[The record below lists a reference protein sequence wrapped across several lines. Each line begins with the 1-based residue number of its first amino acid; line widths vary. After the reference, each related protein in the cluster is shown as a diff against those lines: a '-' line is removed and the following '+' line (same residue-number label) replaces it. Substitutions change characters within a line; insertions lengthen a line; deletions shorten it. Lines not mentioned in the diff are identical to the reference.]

1 MKKSTPSFIL
11 TTLLAAATGFPLLAQ
26 TAATPTTTPTKAEAV
41 LLTPFEVTSAKD
53 TGYSATETLSGTRLK
68 TRIEDTGVAETIIT
82 PDFMRDLGLTSLDE
96 VFKFVPNTGTDD
108 PQLGTTA
115 GNSSLFSSVAYTS
128 RGFSVASAQRDFLPT
143 TAPADIYNTER
154 ISFTRGPNAILYGL
168 GNPGGISNAVSQR
181 ANLNRP
187 SYELDL
193 KLDSNSGFRTSANA
207 NFPLIKNKLGLRL
220 ARLDDDRGSHLKP
233 DENLHRRTYAA
244 LRFQPWKQTIVD
256 ASFEDGDQRRR
267 SFARGFTYSDAF
279 STWTTLPAAS
289 RPTVTAAGSILAI
302 SPIPGLDQLIGANN
316 IFIVDGATPT
326 VAPMNWARM
335 GKTRITTPALGGSI
349 HGVTGRESFALPFPV
364 ESNLMGYSDGTQV
377 DFRAFTASLQQNVL
391 PNLDFELTY
400 NRQFSDRFAD
410 YSKPAANDTLQV
422 DPNAVLP
429 SGAPNPNYGKYYYD
443 AGGGPGVIFFQKNSL
458 EIARATVSYELDS
471 KQYFPR
477 FGRWFGRHRF
487 AGLVEQQKSPSTGVN
502 NATFRNLTPLKTN
515 VPGLAST
522 WSAAPGAA
530 NNLMQYRFYFDPAT
544 GVNFMPSLWDKY
556 PRLASSDNIAALQA
570 TLPSEANGVTPG
582 FANGGPPVLRYTRV
596 DTRIFATHNYWLDE
610 RVITLFGWRK
620 DERTQYSRSLPIDPV
635 SALYPDPVPYNARDG
650 VNAKTVQPANTFSR
664 GVVVVATQ
672 WLRFFYNESSSFVLQ
687 DASASDLY
695 SNPIDNAQGKGTETG
710 ARVALFGGKVQA
722 SVSRWKTDMQGQA
735 VATIRNQL
743 GNFNFVN
750 ATNTLWN
757 TAASLNG
764 DNKYIQPPY
773 RPAQGFTDYQ
783 DYVAQG
789 YEFSLTANPTA
800 NWRVSFNAGAQEN
813 QQSNIGPVLK
823 KYWAE
828 YEPLLRAFPSRDLNG
843 NGVID
848 TTLPTTPQAQIE
860 KFLDRTGGAEAGT
873 AGTIGA
879 LLDAYGAGV
888 GRIAAL
894 SGVSTTSI
902 PKYTANFVT
911 NYRFSEGALK
921 GVGVGSSLNFRSA
934 RTIGYLANSAG
945 LSRPDAPIRGATSW
959 DTGLW
964 ISYGRTIKLATARP
978 IRWRVQINVRN
989 VLGDR
994 DLEPISGLDD
1004 GTGQGVA
1011 IRWRVPEP
1019 RTFVLSN
1026 TFEF

>member
-1 MKKSTPSFIL
+1 MNPTPSLIL
-11 TTLLAAATGFPLLAQ
+11 SSLLIATIGVPLLAQ
-26 TAATPTTTPTKAEAV
+26 IAPATTTPPTREEAV

-53 TGYSATETLSGTRLK
+53 TGYSAAETLSGTRLK

-128 RGFSVASAQRDFLPT
+128 RGFSVASSQRDFLPT

-181 ANLNRP
+181 ANLNRA

-207 NFPLIKNKLGLRL
+207 NFPLVKNKLGLRL

-244 LRFQPWKQTIVD
+244 LRFQPWKKTLVD

-267 SFARGFTYSDAF
+267 ALARGFTYSDAF
-279 STWTTLPAAS
+279 SSWTTLPAAS
-289 RPTVTAAGSILAI
+289 RPAVTTAGSVLAS
-302 SPIPGLDQLIGANN
+302 SPIPGLEQLSGSNT
-316 IFIVDGATPT
+316 IFIIDGATPT
-326 VAPMNWARM
+326 IAPMNWFRM

-349 HGVTGRESFALPFPV
+349 HGVTGREGFPLPFPV

-410 YSKPAANDTLQV
+410 YSKPAATDTLQV

-471 KQYFPR
+471 KHYFPR
-477 FGRWFGRHRF
+477 FGRWLGRHRF

-515 VPGLAST
+515 VPGPAST

-530 NNLMQYRFYFDPAT
+530 NNLMQYRFYFDPAS

-596 DTRIFATHNYWLDE
+596 DTRIFAMHNYWLDE

-620 DERTQYSRSLPIDPV
+620 DERTLYSRSLPIDPV

-650 VNAKTVQPANTFSR
+650 VNVKTVQPADTFSR
-664 GVVVVATQ
+664 GVVMVATQ

-743 GNFNFVN
+743 GNFNFTN

-757 TAASLNG
+757 TANALSG
-764 DNKYIQPPY
+764 DIKYIQPPY
-773 RPAQGFTDYQ
+773 RPAQAFTDYQ

-828 YEPLLRAFPSRDLNG
+828 YEPLFRAFPSRDLNG

-848 TTLPTTPQAQIE
+848 TTLPATPQAQIE
-860 KFLDRTGGAEAGT
+860 KFLDRTGGAEAGP
-873 AGTIGA
+873 AGTIAA
-879 LLDAYGAGV
+879 LLDAYGAGI

-911 NYRFSEGALK
+911 NYRFSEGAIK

-934 RTIGYLANSAG
+934 RTIGYLATSAG
-945 LSRPDAPIRGATSW
+945 LSRPDAPIKGATNW
-959 DTGLW
+959 ETGLW
-964 ISYGRTIKLATARP
+964 ISYGRSIKLAAPRP
-978 IRWRVQINVRN
+978 IRWRVQLNVRN

-994 DLEPISGLDD
+994 DLEPITGVDD
-1004 GTGQGVA
+1004 GAGQGVA

-1026 TFEF
+1026 TLEF

>member
-1 MKKSTPSFIL
+1 MKKITPSLIL
-11 TTLLAAATGFPLLAQ
+11 SSLLVAATGFPLFAQ
-26 TAATPTTTPTKAEAV
+26 TAAPTPTKEEAV

-108 PQLGTTA
+108 PQLGTSA
-115 GNSSLFSSVAYTS
+115 GNNSLFSSVAYTS

-181 ANLNRP
+181 ANLSRQ

-244 LRFQPWKQTIVD
+244 LRFQPWKKTIVD

-279 STWTTLPAAS
+279 STWTTLPEAS
-289 RPTVTAAGSILAI
+289 RPRVTTAGSVLANTTI
-302 SPIPGLDQLIGANN
+302 AGLDQLIAANT

-377 DFRAFTASLQQNVL
+377 DFRAFTASIQQNVL

-410 YSKPAANDTLQV
+410 YSKPAASDTLQV
-422 DPNAVLP
+422 DPNLILP

-443 AGGGPGVIFFQKNSL
+443 AGANGGVIFFQKNSL
-458 EIARATVSYELDS
+458 EIARATGSYEFDS
-471 KQYFPR
+471 KQFFPR

-487 AGLVEQQKSPSTGVN
+487 AGLVEQQKNPFSGVN

-530 NNLMQYRFYFDPAT
+530 NNLMQYRFYFDPAA
-544 GVNFMPSLWDKY
+544 GVNAMPSLWDKY

-570 TLPSEANGVTPG
+570 TLPAEANGVTPG

-620 DERTQYSRSLPIDPV
+620 DERTQYSRTLPIDPA

-650 VNAKTVQPANTFSR
+650 VSVKTVQPADTFSK
-664 GVVVVATQ
+664 GVVVVATK
-672 WLRFFYNESSSFVLQ
+672 WLRFFYNESSSLVLQ
-687 DASASDLY
+687 DPAASDLY
-695 SNPIDNAQGKGTETG
+695 SNPIDNAEGKGTETG
-710 ARVALFGGKVQA
+710 FRVALFGGKVQA
-722 SVSRWKTDMQGQA
+722 SLSRWKTDMQGQA

-743 GNFNFVN
+743 GLFNFTN

-757 TAASLNG
+757 AAAALSG
-764 DNKYIQPPY
+764 DNKYLQPPY
-773 RPAQGFTDYQ
+773 RPAQNFTDYQ
-783 DYVAQG
+783 DYVAKG
-789 YEFSLTANPTA
+789 YEFSLTANPTP

-813 QQSNIGPVLK
+813 QQSNIGPILK

-828 YEPLLRAFPSRDLNG
+828 YEPVWRAFPSRDLNG

-848 TTLPTTPQAQIE
+848 ATLPTTPQAQIE
-860 KFLDRTGGAEAGT
+860 KFLDRSGGAEAGT
-873 AGTIGA
+873 VGTIGA

-888 GRIAAL
+888 GRIVAS

-902 PKYTANFVT
+902 PKWSANFVT

-921 GVGVGSSLNFRSA
+921 GVGVGSSLNYRSP
-934 RTIGYLANSAG
+934 RTIGFLTTREG
-945 LSRPDAPIRGATSW
+945 LFRPDAAIKGETSW

-964 ISYGRTIKLATARP
+964 ISYGRTIKLGSSRP
-978 IRWRVQINVRN
+978 VRWRVQLNVRN

-994 DLEPISGLDD
+994 DLEPVSGLDD
-1004 GTGQGVA
+1004 GTGQGVTV
-1011 IRWRVPEP
+1011 RWRVPEP
-1019 RTFVLSN
+1019 RTFALSN
-1026 TFEF
+1026 TLEF

>member
-1 MKKSTPSFIL
+1 MNKTTPSLIL
-11 TTLLAAATGFPLLAQ
+11 SSLLAATIGFPLLAQ
-26 TAATPTTTPTKAEAV
+26 IAPTTTTAPTKEEAV

-207 NFPLIKNKLGLRL
+207 NFPLLKNQLGLRL

-244 LRFQPWKQTIVD
+244 LRFQPWKKTVVD

-267 SFARGFTYSDAF
+267 ALARGFTYSDAF
-279 STWTTLPAAS
+279 SSWTTLPAAS
-289 RPTVTAAGSILAI
+289 RPTVTTAGSVIAA
-302 SPIPGLDQLIGANN
+302 SPIPGLEQLIGGNT

-326 VAPMNWARM
+326 IAPMNWNRM

-410 YSKPAANDTLQV
+410 YSKPAATDTLQV

-471 KQYFPR
+471 KHYFPR

-620 DERTQYSRSLPIDPV
+620 DERTLYSRSLPIDPV

-650 VNAKTVQPANTFSR
+650 VNVKTVQPADTFSR

-672 WLRFFYNESSSFVLQ
+672 WLRFFYNESSSLVLQ

-722 SVSRWKTDMQGQA
+722 SLSRWKTDMQGQA

-743 GNFNFVN
+743 GNFNFTN

-757 TAASLNG
+757 TANALSG
-764 DNKYIQPPY
+764 DLKYIQPPY
-773 RPAQGFTDYQ
+773 RPAQAFTDYQ

-800 NWRVSFNAGAQEN
+800 NWRVSVNAGAQEN

-828 YEPLLRAFPSRDLNG
+828 YEPLFRAFPSRDLNG

-848 TTLPTTPQAQIE
+848 ATLPGTPQAQIE
-860 KFLDRTGGAEAGT
+860 KFLDRTGGAEAGP

-879 LLDAYGAGV
+879 LLDAYGAGI

-902 PKYTANFVT
+902 PKYTANLVT
-911 NYRFSEGALK
+911 NYRFSEGAIK

-934 RTIGYLANSAG
+934 RTIGYLATTAG
-945 LSRPDAPIRGATSW
+945 LSRPDAPIKGATNW

-964 ISYGRTIKLATARP
+964 ISYGRTIKLATSRP
-978 IRWRVQINVRN
+978 IRWRMQLNVRN
-989 VLGDR
+989 VLDDR

-1026 TFEF
+1026 TLEF